1 MNVVE
6 LLKLNRKLSLHKFLS
21 TTIRSFRISDMQ
33 SQTYANEAEV
43 VVPGSFVVLQ
53 GIAGD
58 GMANTIDNH
67 PLLKKENDDE
77 SNNAE
82 DQHDD
87 DDDDDYQHLFY
98 VNNESSSLPA
108 QTNVLGMT
116 TGILT
121 PALAT
126 LSIQPLNLNQ
136 HQGQTAVVSGLPPQS
151 KIARNDSF
159 IVVDDDHDEQEEQSA
174 EISPSSALIVPR
186 PSSAL
191 SFPDEKA
198 QAIRAWT
205 EQRRKAE
212 EEERSEWLTAQDLR
226 GHAEIHGRAWM
237 AAQLE
242 NLWWLNGVDGK
253 LAVMKDVPQRSSR
266 GVILR
271 TVTASLP
278 PGCTVVGTELI
289 CLNTDTLE
297 PVKMQRSFNKDA
309 FEYPHGRAGWLQ
321 LLKLVSPVDGWVV
334 LSIDGCSL
342 LGPGLPSLY
351 VDPQVWMWRVTCAV
365 GAFVREGLEFESK
378 HFETLPY
385 GSHFRV
391 TRKMVNAQGLNR
403 LKIHAVVDD
412 EDTSHVV
419 EGWISETLNPLSGQQ
434 GPIAQPVPFPVPALY
449 KVTLPQGAV
458 IRSGVELSSPHVGQ
472 APVGTILSIVGRS
485 FSEHPQDRCIERLR
499 LAGDGGWISVR
510 LCEDPPHDEMVVQF
524 VGIDSNFDPK
534 FPGAF
539 HLDAQLRVQQEQ
551 ANSSPQEQADM
562 LGIEETRTGD
572 LSEIGSDSSANST
585 PVKRIKAEVTR
596 RAPPS
601 QKYADVCLICLTD
614 ERNATIIH
622 GETGHICCC
631 LRCARILKQKGDR
644 CPVCRLPIAMVIQH
658 FFA

>member
-1 MNVVE
+1 
-6 LLKLNRKLSLHKFLS
+6 
-21 TTIRSFRISDMQ
+21 MQ
-33 SQTYANEAEV
+33 SQTYANEAEI

-58 GMANTIDNH
+58 GIANTIDSL
-67 PLLKKENDDE
+67 PLLATEEDEEGDDE
-77 SNNAE
+77 E
-82 DQHDD
+82 DSDHNINTSQEHHHDE
-87 DDDDDYQHLFY
+87 DDDYQHLFY
-98 VNNESSSLPA
+98 VNESQRTESSSNIIGTAAAGL
-108 QTNVLGMT
+108 
-116 TGILT
+116 LT

-126 LSIQPLNLNQ
+126 LSMQPLKQNM
-136 HQGQTAVVSGLPPQS
+136 AAGLPQPHQS
-151 KIARNDSF
+151 LIGRNDSF
-159 IVVDDDHDEQEEQSA
+159 IVVNDDDDTDHEEQST
-174 EISPSSALIVPR
+174 SPSSAALLVNR
-186 PSSAL
+186 PSSR
-191 SFPDEKA
+191 SFSATEA
-198 QAIRAWT
+198 RAVRSWT
-205 EQRRKAE
+205 TERRASEQ
-212 EEERSEWLTAQDLR
+212 EERKEWLSGQDLR
-226 GHAEIHGRAWM
+226 GHDEIVSRAWM
-237 AAQLE
+237 ASSD
-242 NLWWLNGVDGK
+242 NLWWLNDSDGR
-253 LAVMKDVPQRSSR
+253 LTVMKDHPKRSSR

-271 TVTASLP
+271 TVTSSLP
-278 PGCTVVGTELI
+278 PGCTVVGTELV
-289 CLNTDTLE
+289 CLHTDTLQ
-297 PVKMQRSFNKDA
+297 PVKMQRSSSSA
-309 FEYPHGRAGWLQ
+309 GAYEYPHGRAGWLQ
-321 LLKLVSPVDGWVV
+321 LLKIESPVEGWVV

-403 LKIHAVVDD
+403 LRIHAVVDD
-412 EDTSHVV
+412 EETSHVV

-449 KVTLPQGAV
+449 KVKLPQGAV

-472 APVGTILSIVGRS
+472 APAGTILSIVGRA
-485 FSEHPQDRCIERLR
+485 FSEHPEDRCIERLR
-499 LAGDGGWISVR
+499 LAGNGGYISVR

-534 FPGAF
+534 YPGVF
-539 HLDAQLRVQQEQ
+539 HLDAQLRVEQEQ
-551 ANSSPQEQADM
+551 ANTSPQEQVDM
-562 LGIEETRTGD
+562 LGIEEKRMGE
-572 LSEIGSDSSANST
+572 LSDICSESSANST
-585 PVKRIKAEVTR
+585 PAKRTKSEITR
-596 RAPPS
+596 RPPPS
-601 QKYADVCLICLTD
+601 QKRGDFCLICLTD